1 MRIEYITAAHYR
13 IRYRNG
19 TETDG
24 RDNITLSRQDTD
36 GCTVYALHAK
46 DLKEPLDLDEAFVVT
61 MESNLAPVRMT
72 AMYML
77 NDWWTR
83 PAFIHTYAEIPDR
96 TQVLLVETEQEYA
109 VVLPLV
115 SSQYKAELIPGTENA
130 LRLRIFSGVEDAG
143 DFSAPVC
150 LFCTAESP
158 RTAVET
164 AMKTMAGLCRIPLR
178 NERKMPAMLNYL
190 GWCSWD
196 AFYRDVSA
204 EGLQNK
210 AKELQDKNI
219 PVRWFLIDDGWL
231 TTEGMKLA
239 AYQPDDQK
247 FPGGFHSVIEQIR
260 KESKVSWFG
269 VWHAVCGFWEGIADG
284 SQLSQASCIYRTKDG
299 NLYPGGPHAEDFYQK
314 WYAYLKAEG
323 LVKTDLKVLA
333 EVHLSYV
340 NSIGRRSFLSCMT
353 FPGYLKKEMPIGRTI
368 QKDRIQTLLHACTNA
383 RDRLLLLLLAE
394 TGYRIGEILGIRYA
408 SDLDLDTGEV
418 RVRYRED
425 NENGARAKNA
435 EERTALIS
443 PVAVSAAATYLAEQ
457 QKLLLTQEYLF
468 VILKGKTRGRPLT
481 IESVYAMLRRLE
493 KKTGIQATPHMLRHY
508 FANERRKDGWGLELI
523 SKALGHRSI
532 ATTQRY
538 LNIEAEELVQA
549 SEAYYEKHGSMIQV
563 GDLF

>member
-1 MRIEYITAAHYR
+1 MSFQMEKLADGTDLYFL
-13 IRYRNG
+13 IRDMEDDSIAYLPTKYLMFKIRAKCSPN
-19 TETDG
+19 TVSQNA
-24 RDNITLSRQDTD
+24 RSLS
-36 GCTVYALHAK
+36 Y
-46 DLKEPLDLDEAFVVT
+46 
-61 MESNLAPVRMT
+61 
-72 AMYML
+72 Y
-77 NDWWTR
+77 
-83 PAFIHTYAEIPDR
+83 
-96 TQVLLVETEQEYA
+96 
-109 VVLPLV
+109 
-115 SSQYKAELIPGTENA
+115 
-130 LRLRIFSGVEDAG
+130 
-143 DFSAPVC
+143 
-150 LFCTAESP
+150 
-158 RTAVET
+158 
-164 AMKTMAGLCRIPLR
+164 
-178 NERKMPAMLNYL
+178 LNYL
-190 GWCSWD
+190 EEIDQTIDGVLALSYDHQFVHFTEFLQYLKAGKHTKVMRHPKNSTCNTYLAT
-196 AFYRDVSA
+196 AFQY
-204 EGLQNK
+204 
-210 AKELQDKNI
+210 
-219 PVRWFLIDDGWL
+219 F
-231 TTEGMKLA
+231 
-239 AYQPDDQK
+239 
-247 FPGGFHSVIEQIR
+247 
-260 KESKVSWFG
+260 
-269 VWHAVCGFWEGIADG
+269 
-284 SQLSQASCIYRTKDG
+284 
-299 NLYPGGPHAEDFYQK
+299 
-314 WYAYLKAEG
+314 AYLKAEG